1 MSKKLLSLIL
11 LLSLI
16 FQSLSTRNL
25 IEESSEQ
32 EKEKEKENESP
43 EKNGEEESCEKTK
56 EESTDFSKIPDYQIR
71 KENLPHSQVLMPIR
85 RIGTSNMELGQGPCG
100 GVEKKPAN
108 TLTNKGSSI
117 NVVWEILVPEN
128 KGNCTVKLSSGKQE
142 EESFKLLQPTE
153 GKINQDGSFVCGRDK
168 GFEHKEFILP
178 PDYEC
183 DGCTLQWKWST
194 SYGDIYSC
202 SDIIINGG
210 SLSKCMGKCLNG
222 GSCFNGKC
230 LCAKGFTGEFCES
243 IEGQHSLTW
252 LWILICLALLAV
264 VGFLI
269 YKYREDL
276 KVYIDRGKS
285 WLTSSGRKNLVD
297 FEESK
302 NNNNNNPFG
311 PEVVDSSKQS

>member
-32 EKEKEKENESP
+32 EKEKENESP
-43 EKNGEEESCEKTK
+43 EKNGEEESCEKSK

-269 YKYREDL
+269 YKYRENL

-297 FEESK
+297 FEEGK

>member
-32 EKEKEKENESP
+32 EKEKENESP

-230 LCAKGFTGEFCES
+230 LCAKGFIGEFCQS

-297 FEESK
+297 FEENK
-302 NNNNNNPFG
+302 NNNNNAFG

>member
-1 MSKKLLSLIL
+1 MVVSK
-11 LLSLI
+11 
-16 FQSLSTRNL
+16 
-25 IEESSEQ
+25 
-32 EKEKEKENESP
+32 
-43 EKNGEEESCEKTK
+43 
-56 EESTDFSKIPDYQIR
+56 
-71 KENLPHSQVLMPIR
+71 
-85 RIGTSNMELGQGPCG
+85 
-100 GVEKKPAN
+100 KKPAN

>member
-32 EKEKEKENESP
+32 EKENESP
-43 EKNGEEESCEKTK
+43 EKNGEEESCEKSK

-230 LCAKGFTGEFCES
+230 LCAKGFTGEFCET

-269 YKYREDL
+269 YKYRENL

-285 WLTSSGRKNLVD
+285 WLTSSGRKNLMD
-297 FEESK
+297 FEEDK
-302 NNNNNNPFG
+302 NNNNNALG

>member
-11 LLSLI
+11 ILSLI

-32 EKEKEKENESP
+32 EKEKENESP

>member
-32 EKEKEKENESP
+32 EKENESP

-153 GKINQDGSFVCGRDK
+153 GKINRDGSFVCGRDK

-297 FEESK
+297 FEEGK
-302 NNNNNNPFG
+302 NNNNNPFG

>member
-32 EKEKEKENESP
+32 EKENESP

-297 FEESK
+297 FEENK
-302 NNNNNNPFG
+302 NNNNNALG

>member
-16 FQSLSTRNL
+16 FQSLSTRKL

-32 EKEKEKENESP
+32 EKEKENESP

-252 LWILICLALLAV
+252 LWVLICLALLAV

>member
-1 MSKKLLSLIL
+1 MSKKLLSLII

-32 EKEKEKENESP
+32 EKEKENESP

>member
-1 MSKKLLSLIL
+1 MRKKLLLLIL

-32 EKEKEKENESP
+32 EKEKENESP

>member
-32 EKEKEKENESP
+32 EKEKENESP

-269 YKYREDL
+269 YKYRENL

>member
-32 EKEKEKENESP
+32 EKEKENESP

-153 GKINQDGSFVCGRDK
+153 GKINQDGSFICGRDK

>member
-32 EKEKEKENESP
+32 EKENESP

-168 GFEHKEFILP
+168 GLEHKEFILP

-264 VGFLI
+264 VGFLM

-285 WLTSSGRKNLVD
+285 WLTSSGRKNLMD
-297 FEESK
+297 FEEDK
-302 NNNNNNPFG
+302 NNNNNALG

>member
-32 EKEKEKENESP
+32 EKEKENESP
-43 EKNGEEESCEKTK
+43 EKNGEEESCEKSK

-276 KVYIDRGKS
+276 KVYVDRGKS

-297 FEESK
+297 FEEGK

>member
-32 EKEKEKENESP
+32 EKENESP

-252 LWILICLALLAV
+252 LWVLICLALLAV

-297 FEESK
+297 FEENK
-302 NNNNNNPFG
+302 NNNNNAFG